1 MIDYI
6 FDIGLLHYLVLAMLM
21 FLLGI
26 VGIII
31 SRNLLRIIM
40 SMLLVSI
47 SIVINFITFGSF
59 CSESLSDANLISFF
73 VILISAI
80 QITIA
85 LAIFFKIYQTNEYL
99 DIEKIK
105 DDTQTKKGI

>member
-1 MIDYI
+1 MIKVI
-6 FDIGLLHYLVLAMLM
+6 FDIGLLHYLVLGMLM

-40 SMLLVSI
+40 SILIVSL
-47 SIVINFITFGSF
+47 SIILNFVAFGSF
-59 CSESLSDANLISFF
+59 CDDSLANANLVSFF
-73 VILISAI
+73 VILISII
-80 QITIA
+80 QVSIG
-85 LAIFFKIYQTNEYL
+85 LAIFYKIYQSNEYL

-105 DDTQTKKGI
+105 DRES